1 MKKTFFFPTGAPV
14 RERIS
19 DSQLFFFVII
29 FTPFSVER
37 YIKFY
42 IRKFSQFNVEYDKK

>member
-1 MKKTFFFPTGAPV
+1 MLFILQVSILSEQTFFSR
-14 RERIS
+14 REKIF
-19 DSQLFFFVII
+19 DSKFFFVII

-42 IRKFSQFNVEYDKK
+42 I

>member
-1 MKKTFFFPTGAPV
+1 MKKKKNFPTGAPV

-19 DSQLFFFVII
+19 DSKFFFVII

-37 YIKFY
+37 YIKFFY
-42 IRKFSQFNVEYDKK
+42 VKMFAI

>member
-1 MKKTFFFPTGAPV
+1 MKKTFFFRRV
-14 RERIS
+14 RPSGRESLIRS
-19 DSQLFFFVII
+19 FCFVII

-42 IRKFSQFNVEYDKK
+42 IRKCLQFYVKYDKK

>member
-1 MKKTFFFPTGAPV
+1 MKKKLFFPTGAPV

-19 DSQLFFFVII
+19 DSKFSFVII

-42 IRKFSQFNVEYDKK
+42 I

>member
-1 MKKTFFFPTGAPV
+1 MEKTFFRTGAPV
-14 RERIS
+14 REKIF
-19 DSQLFFFVII
+19 DLTIFFVII

-42 IRKFSQFNVEYDKK
+42 IWKCSQFDVKYDKK

>member
-1 MKKTFFFPTGAPV
+1 MKKNFFFLTGAPV

-19 DSQLFFFVII
+19 DSKFFFVII

-42 IRKFSQFNVEYDKK
+42 IRTFSQFNVEYDKK

>member
-1 MKKTFFFPTGAPV
+1 MKKLFFPKGAPV
-14 RERIS
+14 REKIS
-19 DSQLFFFVII
+19 DSKVFFVII

-42 IRKFSQFNVEYDKK
+42 MKMFKI